1 MPLKKSS
8 LSVSTNLMYIHVL
21 FQIYG
26 HYGVGGVQVVNA
38 QKLCFYFES
47 VIAKVFLFRYT
58 CSSYDSER
66 KKSQKVSRKESEQ
79 MWQTWINSMRGI

>member
-1 MPLKKSS
+1 
-8 LSVSTNLMYIHVL
+8 MYIHVL

-66 KKSQKVSRKESEQ
+66 ENKSKSEPKRTRLESEQ
-79 MWQTWINSMRGI
+79 M